1 MPALSLDTANKIVS
15 TALAEGRRR
24 NFAPLAIAVLDAGG
38 HLIAGQREDGA
49 GILRFDI
56 AFGKAWGS
64 LGLGFGSREL
74 ARRAAGLP
82 AFITTVSIAA
92 GGRILPSPG
101 GVLVQNVAGDLIGA
115 VGISGDIGDNDELC
129 AVTGVEA
136 VGLVAI
142 GGEP

>member
-1 MPALSLDTANKIVS
+1 MTALSLDIANRIVS
-15 TALAEGRRR
+15 TALAEGRQR
-24 NFAPLAIAVLDAGG
+24 NFAPLAIAVLDTGG
-38 HLIAGQREDGA
+38 HLISGQREDGA
-49 GILRFDI
+49 GILRFDL

-64 LGLGFGSREL
+64 LGMGFGSREL

-101 GVLVQNVAGDLIGA
+101 GVLVQTTAGGIIGA
-115 VGISGDIGDNDELC
+115 VGISGDIGDNDEVC
-129 AVTGVEA
+129 AIAGVEA
-136 VGLVAI
+136 VGLIAI